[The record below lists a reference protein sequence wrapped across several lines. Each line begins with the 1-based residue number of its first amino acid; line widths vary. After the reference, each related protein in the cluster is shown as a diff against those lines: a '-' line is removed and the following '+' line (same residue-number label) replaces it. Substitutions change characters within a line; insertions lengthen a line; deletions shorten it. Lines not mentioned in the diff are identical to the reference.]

1 MPKKKA
7 VLPPSLLVELN
18 VRGTPWIDSGQNVR
32 CNDFAAFLRTNDL
45 APTIRCDTF
54 GREEIV
60 SNWARFARDL
70 DRPLEY
76 ISLVSSSGTSKQ
88 LDLLLIELVG
98 KATPTCSLLIDGFR
112 ISGEQFRRLTAQF
125 EYLAFARCHFARG
138 WWLSEPNRKCHTLT
152 LESCTGVR
160 QVMNTV
166 GGASWSAL
174 KYLGVHGPGRAL
186 DLQRLGRW
194 PEYPANRELTEPF
207 ARELVAALWGES
219 LEGVSLDNLVSIDFL
234 ASLPSRKSIRSIC
247 LYSPVTPSVL
257 EWVAGNLSLETLVM
271 AWRPGTR
278 LPWSELRRL
287 KGLKSLDVSDSPF
300 DDEDLKS
307 LVQFSKLRT
316 LVAYYSNL
324 TPASWPVVLS
334 LPSLRSFWVS
344 MEMSGDEE
352 PEGLPESTQLRKF
365 VALNARTEWF
375 ERLFSRY
382 PHVKLGNM

>member
-1 MPKKKA
+1 MPRKKA
-7 VLPPSLLVELN
+7 VLPSSLLVELN
-18 VRGTPWIDSGQNVR
+18 VRGMPWIDSGQNLS

-45 APTIRCDTF
+45 APTTRCDRF
-54 GREEIV
+54 GHGEVV
-60 SNWARFARDL
+60 SNWARFAQCL
-70 DRPLEY
+70 DKPLED
-76 ISLVSSSGTSKQ
+76 IALVTSSGTSKQ
-88 LDLLLIELVG
+88 LDLLLNELDG
-98 KATPTCSLLIDGFR
+98 KATPTCSLVIDGFR

-125 EYLAFARCHFARG
+125 EYLVFVRCHFARG
-138 WWLSEPNRKCHTLT
+138 WWLSEPNRKCHSLT
-152 LESCTGVR
+152 LESCTGSR
-160 QVMNTV
+160 QVTSSV
-166 GGASWSAL
+166 GAASWNAL
-174 KYLGVHGPGRAL
+174 KYLGVRGSGRSV
-186 DLQRLGRW
+186 DLQRSGEW
-194 PEYPANRELTEPF
+194 PEYPAEKELTSPF
-207 ARELVAALWGES
+207 SRDLVAALWGES
-219 LEGVSLDNLVSIDFL
+219 LEDVSLDNLVSIDFL

-307 LVQFSKLRT
+307 IVQFSKLRT
-316 LVAYYSNL
+316 LEAYYSNL

-334 LPSLRSFWVS
+334 WPSLRSFWVS

-382 PHVKLGNM
+382 PHVKLGRM

>member
-1 MPKKKA
+1 
-7 VLPPSLLVELN
+7 
-18 VRGTPWIDSGQNVR
+18 
-32 CNDFAAFLRTNDL
+32 
-45 APTIRCDTF
+45 
-54 GREEIV
+54 
-60 SNWARFARDL
+60 
-70 DRPLEY
+70 
-76 ISLVSSSGTSKQ
+76 
-88 LDLLLIELVG
+88 
-98 KATPTCSLLIDGFR
+98 
-112 ISGEQFRRLTAQF
+112 
-125 EYLAFARCHFARG
+125 
-138 WWLSEPNRKCHTLT
+138 
-152 LESCTGVR
+152 
-160 QVMNTV
+160 
-166 GGASWSAL
+166 
-174 KYLGVHGPGRAL
+174 
-186 DLQRLGRW
+186 
-194 PEYPANRELTEPF
+194 
-207 ARELVAALWGES
+207 
-219 LEGVSLDNLVSIDFL
+219 
-234 ASLPSRKSIRSIC
+234 
-247 LYSPVTPSVL
+247 
-257 EWVAGNLSLETLVM
+257 M